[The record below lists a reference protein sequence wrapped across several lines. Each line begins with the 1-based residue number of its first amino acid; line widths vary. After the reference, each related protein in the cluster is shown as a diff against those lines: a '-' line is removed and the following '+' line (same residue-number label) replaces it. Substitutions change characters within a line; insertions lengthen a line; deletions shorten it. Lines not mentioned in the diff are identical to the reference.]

1 MHFHDS
7 IEEVS
12 MVLYAHVDPLSSAT
26 CRSYHDPSC
35 FTYTTISRH
44 KLPETSTSEEQL
56 DNEIEFFF
64 TYIIHALLATIYVEY
79 VSNTELCMA
88 VVYLV

>member
-44 KLPETSTSEEQL
+44 KLLPETINAPSLNAFKSK
-56 DNEIEFFF
+56 
-64 TYIIHALLATIYVEY
+64 LLKDKNLPDRFEY
-79 VSNTELCMA
+79 LF
-88 VVYLV
+88 

>member
-44 KLPETSTSEEQL
+44 KLLPETSTTEKQL
-56 DNEIEFFF
+56 DNEIEFFVPF
-64 TYIIHALLATIYVEY
+64 T
-79 VSNTELCMA
+79 C
-88 VVYLV
+88 

>member
-35 FTYTTISRH
+35 FTYTTISRY
-44 KLPETSTSEEQL
+44 KLLPETSTTEKQL
-56 DNEIEFFF
+56 DNEIENFCWFL
-64 TYIIHALLATIYVEY
+64 TLKE
-79 VSNTELCMA
+79 
-88 VVYLV
+88 